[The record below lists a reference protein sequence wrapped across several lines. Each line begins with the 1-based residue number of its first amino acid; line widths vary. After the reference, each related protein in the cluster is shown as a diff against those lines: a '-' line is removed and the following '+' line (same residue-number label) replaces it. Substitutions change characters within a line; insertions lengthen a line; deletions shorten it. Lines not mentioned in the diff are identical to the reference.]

1 MAELKQKEQE
11 QELDQMAQMSV
22 EDMFGGVTETYEEAE
37 QRAIEESSSGLKVDY
52 FRPDKLGVYSLRFAP
67 IAPAKNGEK
76 TRGGYEYPAHTMLLK
91 IDNPEGKE
99 KKPFYVSTA
108 RATECGLSTD
118 VIDVYRKLA
127 VEEAK
132 ARGDQDL
139 ADKISGGSYGG
150 GLRYDYQHL
159 AYVLDMD
166 ERAKGFQLYAM
177 SHGQFKDLDDAK
189 RTMWKKL
196 VSKKSTAP
204 CPISHFK
211 DAYVVE
217 LEKKKDGK
225 KTVYK
230 YSIDNV
236 SDMEPLTVEELTKLM
251 AAPRIDE
258 VVFRYNRRHHEAVQV
273 FLKQCDVDYDMGIF
287 NHHEVQDAIEAI
299 NSELPVTDTSSFSFE
314 SKDAQGKVTID
325 SLYDEYD
332 DLDAKG
338 LNDKTEEGQEL
349 RSKIRDFMKDNG
361 LEDVIAI
368 GRSTTNLDILDALA
382 AEIEQGGE
390 KEDQENAVKESVKE
404 EPEVEKEDEKET
416 RDEEET
422 DRPVR
427 RGRRAEPAEETEAHH
442 QAPDTGRA
450 PRERRSREGRPARR

>member
-1 MAELKQKEQE
+1 MADLKQKEQE
-11 QELDQMAQMSV
+11 QELDQMAQMSI

-76 TRGGYEYPAHTMLLK
+76 TRGGYEYPAHNMLIK
-91 IDNPEGKE
+91 INNPEGKE
-99 KKPFYVSTA
+99 KKPFYVSIV

-159 AYVLDMD
+159 AYVIDMD

-196 VSKKSTAP
+196 HAKKPSAP
-204 CPISHFK
+204 CPISHFL

-273 FLKQCDVDYDMGIF
+273 FLKQCDSDYDMDIF
-287 NHHEVQDAIEAI
+287 NHQEVQGAIEAI
-299 NSELPVTDTSSFSFE
+299 NAEIPASDTSSFTFD
-314 SKDAQGKVTID
+314 SKEAQGKVTID
-325 SLYDEYD
+325 TLYAEYDE
-332 DLDAKG
+332 LEAKG
-338 LNDKTEEGQEL
+338 LGDKTEEGQEL
-349 RSKIRDFMKDNG
+349 RSKIRDFMKDND
-361 LEDVIAI
+361 LEDVITI
-368 GRSTTNLDILDALA
+368 GRSTTNIEILDALSD
-382 AEIEQGGE
+382 EIEENGETVSEDNEGSDAIE
-390 KEDQENAVKESVKE
+390 KEPEA
-404 EPEVEKEDEKET
+404 EPEEKDEP
-416 RDEEET
+416 EET
-422 DRPVR
+422 ERPVR
-427 RGRRAEPAEETEAHH
+427 RGKRSESSESTEAHH
-442 QAPDTGRA
+442 QAPDSGRA
-450 PRERRSREGRPARR
+450 PRERRTREGRPARR